1 MTPEPSAAAKRLEP
15 GDRIRLFGGYDME
28 PRWLGDRDCYYA
40 TVLGFFDNRIEK
52 RTGDERLS
60 AAIEFDQPLSFEGLE
75 AKFGVILGRW
85 EGQRWERKGVVH
97 VCLVEREISD
107 SSQITKD
114 NSRWME
120 SHASY
125 ECLER

>member
-1 MTPEPSAAAKRLEP
+1 MDRLEP
-15 GDRIRLFGGYDME
+15 GNRIKLFGGYDMQ
-28 PRWLGDRDCYYA
+28 PRWLKDRDCYYA
-40 TVLGFFDNRIEK
+40 TVLGFFDNGIEK

-60 AAIEFDQPLSFEGLE
+60 AAIEFDDAVGFEGLE

-85 EGQRWERKGVVH
+85 VGQRWEEKGVVH
-97 VCLVEREISD
+97 VYLVDRQISNP
-107 SSQITKD
+107 SEITKD

-125 ECLER
+125 ERIDG